1 MMTALIAAP
10 VVTSAQQTD
19 AALLAESRALTDEL
33 GRRLLAALTETLG
46 SSGAV
51 TAIAVCKD
59 LAPQIASDIARR
71 SGAKIGRTSA
81 RLRNPGNV
89 AEAWQA
95 EVLDAFAAALGRGE
109 SAADLEY
116 FARVDGSAHY
126 MRPIVAGGICLEC
139 HGMQIGDDVAAALDE
154 HYPHDRATGYASGE
168 LRGAFVVVWP
178 DTAGD

>member
-1 MMTALIAAP
+1 MTTRHLLIMMTALIAAP

-95 EVLDAFAAALGRGE
+95 EVLDAFAAALGRG
-109 SAADLEY
+109 
-116 FARVDGSAHY
+116 
-126 MRPIVAGGICLEC
+126 
-139 HGMQIGDDVAAALDE
+139 
-154 HYPHDRATGYASGE
+154 
-168 LRGAFVVVWP
+168 
-178 DTAGD
+178 